1 MDTAGIVVIV
11 IGVAVVAVVAF
22 VLLRRPSRPDVDG
35 ADDRSGIP
43 DDAPSG
49 GPGPVTLD
57 PPVRSVTLENDELVV
72 DFAVPL
78 PTDADEW
85 LTRALMS
92 AALET
97 IRRRESEFSLE
108 LGERRVTAVVARAG
122 RGAPTRVGEVAIT
135 EGRLPEPLGPPVQ
148 VDVAT
153 GAEPLLAHADAAREE
168 TAIPHGP
175 DELAPVGR
183 GLVLGS
189 EVRNGLIAQG
199 IDPDEDDGGR
209 IGRGILVLAHYTIE
223 DVDDRTFIA
232 RRGAEEVLVRVV
244 PDDVGHPELTESDV
258 SSFLVALGSVSTR
271 KGLLLTGKL
280 VPFHLYSKEHDD
292 VRLVGR
298 QRLQSFVDGLVG

>member
-22 VLLRRPSRPDVDG
+22 VLLRRPSRPDADG
-35 ADDRSGIP
+35 ADYRSGIP

-108 LGERRVTAVVARAG
+108 LGERRVTAPMHGLLREINVAEGATVARG
-122 RGAPTRVGEVAIT
+122 QC
-135 EGRLPEPLGPPVQ
+135 L
-148 VDVAT
+148 
-153 GAEPLLAHADAAREE
+153 
-168 TAIPHGP
+168 
-175 DELAPVGR
+175 
-183 GLVLGS
+183 LVLEAMKMQH
-189 EVRNGLIAQG
+189 EVQAG
-199 IDPDEDDGGR
+199 IDGVVTSICRAAGTQVAAGEL
-209 IGRGILVLAHYTIE
+209 ILEIE
-223 DVDDRTFIA
+223 PAALPAD
-232 RRGAEEVLVRVV
+232 
-244 PDDVGHPELTESDV
+244 HP
-258 SSFLVALGSVSTR
+258 
-271 KGLLLTGKL
+271 K
-280 VPFHLYSKEHDD
+280 
-292 VRLVGR
+292 
-298 QRLQSFVDGLVG
+298 